1 MNHSRTAVAVLKTGL
16 GLVGTVSLLAAA
28 TACSDSSADNSSD
41 SADGSGVPTLQHREA
56 DGDLSENGGARR
68 LDGDQGDYV
77 RDAVAATGAKN
88 VILLIGDGMG
98 DSEITAAR
106 NYAEGAAGSFKGID
120 ALPVTG
126 QYTHYSLHKD
136 GTPDYVT
143 DSAASGTAWATG
155 TKSYNGAIGVDIHG
169 EAQQNLIEKAKAA
182 GLATGN
188 VSTAEI
194 QDATPAVQAAHVDQR
209 KCYGPEDAEACGDDL
224 LDKGGKGSISEQYL
238 ESRADVTLG
247 GGAESFTQKAKA
259 GEWEGKTLLDQA
271 KDRGYQLP
279 TNASELDALTE
290 ANQDSPVLGLF
301 SEGNMPVRW
310 EGDIAEKEG
319 YLKPAQECTDNPERT
334 DDIPKLVSMTSK
346 AIDLLSNNDAGKE
359 NGFFLQVEGA
369 SIDKEDHAA
378 NPCGQI
384 GETVDLDEAVQE
396 ALAFAEKDGETLVLV
411 TADHAHTSQ
420 IVGGMSEDDIK
431 AIADD
436 KGISVE
442 EARATVYPGLSR
454 NLVTREGSEMTIAY
468 ATSDNVDTEAQGHTG
483 TQLRVAGYGPSAANV
498 AGLTDQTDLHFT
510 IADALGLD
518 KK

>member
-1 MNHSRTAVAVLKTGL
+1 MNHNRTAAVL
-16 GLVGTVSLLAAA
+16 GLVGTVSLLATA
-28 TACSDSSADNSSD
+28 TACSDSNASNPSDNS
-41 SADGSGVPTLQHREA
+41 ASGNPTLQHREA
-56 DGDLSENGGARR
+56 DGDLSTNGGARR

-126 QYTHYSLHKD
+126 QYTHYSLNED
-136 GTPDYVT
+136 GTPNYVT

-194 QDATPAVQAAHVDQR
+194 QDATPAVQAAHVAQR
-209 KCYGPEDAEACGDDL
+209 KCYGPEDGEKCGDDL

-247 GGAESFTQKAKA
+247 GGAESFAQTAKT
-259 GEWEGKTLLDQA
+259 GEWKDKTLLEQA
-271 KDRGYQLP
+271 EERGYQLP
-279 TNASELDALTE
+279 TTASELDALTE

-301 SEGNMPVRW
+301 SDGNMPVRW
-310 EGDIAEKEG
+310 EGDTAEKEG

-334 DDIPKLVSMTSK
+334 DDIPKLASMTSK
-346 AIDLLSNNDAGKE
+346 AIDLLSNNDDGKE

-396 ALAFAEKDGETLVLV
+396 AVKFAEEDGETLVLV

-420 IVGGMSEDDIK
+420 IVGGVSEDDIK
-431 AIADD
+431 DIAED
-436 KGISVE
+436 KGISIE

-454 NLVTREGSEMTIAY
+454 NLITRDGSEMTIAY
-468 ATSDNVDTEAQGHTG
+468 ATSDNVDTQDQGHTG
-483 TQLRVAGYGPSAANV
+483 TQLRIAAYGPSAANV
-498 AGLTDQTDLHFT
+498 SGLTDQTDLHFT

-518 KK
+518 NG